1 MTIDLWER
9 LMTTTVV
16 NRGETPIAAIDR
28 MSLVLDAFDGKTPLT
43 MVQIVHRTGLPRSS
57 VHRMLERLVHLR
69 WLRREGF
76 DYELGTRLVE
86 LGSLALHQGRIHQAA
101 LPLLR
106 SLQRATGLVVHL
118 AVLDGS
124 DVICLERIG
133 DHLTDLVHTSV
144 GNRVPAHCTAL
155 GKAILAESDCTEV
168 DFSSRQTRFSI
179 TGTQQVAVELAK
191 TRERGVAF
199 DREESLL
206 GIGCVAAAIGL
217 PGQPLA
223 AVSVCGPIDRITLD
237 QRLAAPV
244 RITASRIWRNMEF
257 GPHQGGS
264 RSLQAVHRRS
274 SVSRW
279 ATP

>member
-1 MTIDLWER
+1 
-9 LMTTTVV
+9 MTTTVV
-16 NRGETPIAAIDR
+16 SRGETPIAAIDR

-133 DHLTDLVHTSV
+133 DQLSDLVHTSV
-144 GNRVPAHCTAL
+144 GNRVPAHCTAV
-155 GKAILAESDCTEV
+155 GKAILAESDCTDV
-168 DFSSRQTRFSI
+168 DFTAQQTRFSI
-179 TGTQQVAVELAK
+179 TGAQQLTTELTK

-244 RITASRIWRNMEF
+244 RITASRIWRNIEF
-257 GPHQGGS
+257 GPHHRTSQP
-264 RSLQAVHRRS
+264 LQAIPHPSLRRVAPPRPM
-274 SVSRW
+274 SVPRV
-279 ATP
+279 

>member
-1 MTIDLWER
+1 M
-9 LMTTTVV
+9 
-16 NRGETPIAAIDR
+16 
-28 MSLVLDAFDGKTPLT
+28 
-43 MVQIVHRTGLPRSS
+43 
-57 VHRMLERLVHLR
+57 
-69 WLRREGF
+69 
-76 DYELGTRLVE
+76 
-86 LGSLALHQGRIHQAA
+86 
-101 LPLLR
+101 
-106 SLQRATGLVVHL
+106 
-118 AVLDGS
+118 
-124 DVICLERIG
+124 
-133 DHLTDLVHTSV
+133 
-144 GNRVPAHCTAL
+144 
-155 GKAILAESDCTEV
+155 LAESDCTEV
-168 DFSSRQTRFSI
+168 DFSRRQTRFSI
-179 TGTQQVAVELAK
+179 TGAQQLAVELAK